1 VNKANISRIEKLFN
15 QACIRYTEFYAEHD
29 ESVLILD
36 TIGQLT
42 SAYQYADYALIGG
55 GFSGNLHNIL
65 EPAVYGL
72 PVFFGP
78 RHQKFPEAQSFIDE
92 GIGFVVENA
101 EQLSQKIK
109 TVDNQEELKPKI
121 EAFMQSHSGAADKIV
136 HHSFISKI
144 LNQN

>member
-1 VNKANISRIEKLFN
+1 
-15 QACIRYTEFYAEHD
+15 
-29 ESVLILD
+29 LD

-78 RHQKFPEAQSFIDE
+78 RHQKFPEAQNFIDE

-109 TVDNQEELKPKI
+109 TVDNQEELKQKI
-121 EAFMQSHSGAADKIV
+121 EAFMQSQAGAADKIV